1 MLARAANAYRRVDL
15 ESAPKTQIVERL
27 FDRFLADLLAAR
39 EGIAARDVKK
49 KAAALDHAMQ
59 IVAELKAS
67 LDLAAAP
74 ELCANLIAL
83 YDFVTERL
91 MDANLTLTLPPLD
104 QATRVMSELGAAF
117 RGAHQRQA
125 SEGGQGG

>member
-15 ESAPKTQIVERL
+15 ESAPKTQILERL
-27 FDRFLADLLAAR
+27 FDRFLADLATAR
-39 EGIAARDVKK
+39 EGIAVRDVKK

-67 LDLAAAP
+67 LDPSAAP

-91 MDANLTLTLPPLD
+91 MDANLTLTTPPLD
-104 QATRVMSELGAAF
+104 QATRVMSELGEAF
-117 RGAHQRQA
+117 RTAHAR
-125 SEGGQGG
+125 GPG